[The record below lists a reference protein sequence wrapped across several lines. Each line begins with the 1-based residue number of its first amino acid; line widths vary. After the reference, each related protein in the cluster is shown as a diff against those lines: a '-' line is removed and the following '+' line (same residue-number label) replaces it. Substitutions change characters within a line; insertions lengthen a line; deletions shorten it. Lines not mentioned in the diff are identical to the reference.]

1 MSISILLADDH
12 EIFRQGLQVL
22 LGNQADIK
30 VVGQAADGLEA
41 VALAE
46 QLRPDVV
53 IVDMMM
59 PGLSGLEVTSQIR
72 QRVPHSRV
80 IVLSMHDDERYVLDT
95 LQSGA
100 SGYVLKDSSTSDLM
114 KAISAAMAGKI
125 FLSPPLSERAI
136 QAYIH
141 KMKNDDA
148 AEYHPLTHR
157 ESEVFHL
164 YAEGLSGSEIAKR
177 LSISIRTVETH
188 RCNLMHKLDL
198 HTQNELVAY
207 GRKQGI
213 IA

>member
-12 EIFRQGLQVL
+12 EIFRQGLQML
-22 LGNQADIK
+22 LGNQAGIK
-30 VVGQAADGLEA
+30 VVGQAANGLEA

-46 QLRPDVV
+46 KLRPDVV

-59 PGLSGLEVTSQIR
+59 PGLNGLEVTSQIR
-72 QRVPHSRV
+72 QRLPGSRV

-100 SGYVLKDSSTSDLM
+100 SGYVLKDSSTKDLLL
-114 KAISAAMAGKI
+114 AIYAAMDGKV
-125 FLSPPLSERAI
+125 FLSPPISERAI

-141 KMKNDDA
+141 KMKNDEV
-148 AEYHPLTHR
+148 AEYHTLTHR
-157 ESEVFHL
+157 ENEVFRL
-164 YAEGLSGSEIAKR
+164 YVTGLSSSEIATR

-188 RCNLMHKLDL
+188 RGNLMHKLNL
-198 HTQNELVAY
+198 HTQTELAAY

-213 IA
+213 IP

>member
-148 AEYHPLTHR
+148 AEYHTLTHR

-188 RCNLMHKLDL
+188 RSNLMHKLDL

>member
-12 EIFRQGLQVL
+12 EIFRQGLQML
-22 LGNQADIK
+22 LGNQAGIK
-30 VVGQAADGLEA
+30 VVGQAANGLEA

-46 QLRPDVV
+46 KLRPDVV

-59 PGLSGLEVTSQIR
+59 PGLNGLEVTSQIR
-72 QRVPHSRV
+72 QRLPGSRV

-100 SGYVLKDSSTSDLM
+100 SGYVLKDSSTKDLLL
-114 KAISAAMAGKI
+114 AIYAAMDGKV
-125 FLSPPLSERAI
+125 FLSPPISERAI

-141 KMKNDDA
+141 KMKNDEA
-148 AEYHPLTHR
+148 SEYHKLTHR
-157 ESEVFHL
+157 ENEVFRL
-164 YAEGLSGSEIAKR
+164 YVTGLSSSEIATR

-188 RCNLMHKLDL
+188 RGNLMHKLNL
-198 HTQNELVAY
+198 HTQTELAAY

-213 IA
+213 IP